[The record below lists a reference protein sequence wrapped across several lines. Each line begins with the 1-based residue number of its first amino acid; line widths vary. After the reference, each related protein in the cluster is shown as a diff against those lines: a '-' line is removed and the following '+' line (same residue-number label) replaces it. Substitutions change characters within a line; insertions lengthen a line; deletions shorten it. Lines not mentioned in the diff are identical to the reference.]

1 MLKLYNFLPSGNCY
15 KIRLLLTQLSIPFER
30 VEVNIINGE
39 SRTPE
44 FLTKNPNG
52 RIPILETES
61 GQFLAES
68 NAIIFYL
75 SEGTQFLPQD
85 RFLRAQILQ
94 WLFFEQYS
102 HEPFIA
108 TSRFWISYL
117 GKAEE
122 YKAEIEQ
129 KRAPGYAALTVME
142 NYLQQHRF
150 FVGEQYS
157 IADIGLFAYTH
168 VAHEGN
174 FDLTRFPAIQTWIK
188 RVEAQPLHIT
198 IEQT

>member
-1 MLKLYNFLPSGNCY
+1 MLRLYNFLPSGNCY
-15 KIRLLLTQLSIPFER
+15 KIRLLLTQLGIPFER
-30 VEVNIINGE
+30 IEVNILEGE

-44 FLTKNPNG
+44 FLAKNPNG
-52 RIPILETES
+52 RVPLLEIEPS
-61 GQFLAES
+61 QFLAES
-68 NAIIFYL
+68 NAIIYYL

-85 RFLRAQILQ
+85 SFLRAQVLQ

-122 YKAEIEQ
+122 YKATLEQ
-129 KRAPGYAALTVME
+129 KRAPGYAALGVME
-142 NYLQQHRF
+142 KHLQQHSF
-150 FVGEQYS
+150 FVGEQYT
-157 IADIGLFAYTH
+157 IADISLFAYTH

-174 FDLTRFPAIQTWIK
+174 FDLGGFPTIQAWIK
-188 RVEAQPLHIT
+188 RVEDQPLHIS
-198 IEQT
+198 IKQ

>member
-15 KIRLLLTQLSIPFER
+15 KIRLLLTQLSIPFEKI
-30 VEVNIINGE
+30 EVDIIKGE

-44 FLTKNPNG
+44 FLAKNSNG
-52 RIPILETES
+52 RVPVLETKS

-75 SEGTQFLPQD
+75 SQGTQFLPQEP
-85 RFLRAQILQ
+85 FLRAQVLQ

-108 TSRFWISYL
+108 TSRFWITYL

-122 YKAEIEQ
+122 YIEAIEQ
-129 KRAPGYAALTVME
+129 KRAPGYAALAVME
-142 NYLQQHRF
+142 KHLQQYSY
-150 FVGEQYS
+150 FVGEQYT

-174 FDLTRFPAIQTWIK
+174 FDLTGFPAIQAWIK
-188 RVEAQPLHIT
+188 RVESQPLHIS
-198 IEQT
+198 INRK